1 MIKKIQSVITEIGDY
16 LSELPPGG
24 VDLIG
29 LNSGFK
35 EMNKLTLGIR
45 PSLMILMGRPSMGKT
60 TFSLNIAENISKQ
73 VPVLY
78 FSIEMSAKDVVTKMI
93 SAKAKIPFDNIM
105 LGKMAQQDWDNL
117 TWASANLA
125 ESDIYFIEE
134 SSINVDQIRQYCE
147 EFKALYPNF
156 FVVID
161 YLQLINSS
169 SGKSWSRDH
178 EVSIISKKLVSIKK
192 DLKIPV
198 LTLAQMNRECEKRQE
213 PRPIMSDLR
222 ESGAIEQDADMIM
235 GIYRPARLR
244 MNEEYE
250 GQTFIEL
257 LKNRQGRVGEFEL
270 QFLEEQQVFIEKS
283 Y

>member
-1 MIKKIQSVITEIGDY
+1 MIRNIQSVVTEIGDH
-16 LSELPPGG
+16 LARLPSGG

-29 LNSGFK
+29 LDSGFK
-35 EMNKLTLGIR
+35 QMNQITLGIR

-105 LGKMAQQDWDNL
+105 LGKMGQKDWDSL
-117 TWASANLA
+117 TVASANLA
-125 ESDIYFIEE
+125 NAQIFFIEE

-147 EFKALYPNF
+147 EFKSAHPKF

-161 YLQLINSS
+161 YLQLINSA

-178 EVSIISKKLVSIKK
+178 EVSLISKKLVAIKK
-192 DLKIPV
+192 DLQVPV

-222 ESGAIEQDADMIM
+222 ESGSIEQDADMIM

-250 GQTFIEL
+250 GQTFIEV

-270 QFLEEQQVFIEKS
+270 QFLEEQQVFIEKN